1 MTGSADV
8 SALPADPLMEAQPIR
23 RVAVIGA
30 GLIGASWATCFLA
43 GGLDVV
49 AFDPRPGAEGSLRET
64 VAAQWP
70 AMQAIGLAP
79 DASPERLRFAASPE
93 EAAAEAQFIQENAP
107 EQLDTK
113 RELFRRLD
121 DAAPGT
127 AILASSAS
135 TLTVSEF
142 QDACA
147 RHPERVVLGHP
158 FNPPHLIPLVEVGGG
173 KATSAEAVE
182 RALHF
187 YRTLGKRPIHL
198 RKEVRGHVAN
208 RLQAALWQEAFHLV
222 REGVASV
229 ADVDAAI
236 TEGPGL
242 RWALLGP
249 FLGLHLSG
257 GPGGIGALFDKPLWQ
272 ATEAIWRDLGE
283 MSVDTELARRVAEEL
298 EERDMES
305 VRRQR
310 DAALAMLL
318 AMRAGMT
325 AQL

>member
-8 SALPADPLMEAQPIR
+8 SASPADSAIQAQPIR

-30 GLIGASWATCFLA
+30 GVIGASWATCFLA
-43 GGLDVV
+43 RGLDVT
-49 AFDPRPGAEGSLRET
+49 AFDPRPGAEGSLRDT

-93 EAAAEAQFIQENAP
+93 EAAAGAQFVQENAP

-113 RELFRRLD
+113 REMFRRLD
-121 DAAPGT
+121 AAAPGT
-127 AILASSAS
+127 AILASSSS

-147 RHPERVVLGHP
+147 SHPERVVLGHP

-173 KATSAEAVE
+173 KATSSQAVE
-182 RALHF
+182 QALQF
-187 YRTLGKRPIHL
+187 YRAMGKRPIRL

-242 RWALLGP
+242 RWALFGP
-249 FLGLHLSG
+249 FLNLHLSG

-283 MSVDTELARRVAEEL
+283 VSVDTGLGSRVAGEL
-298 EERDMES
+298 EVRDMAS
-305 VRRQR
+305 VVRQR

-318 AMRAGMT
+318 RMKAEMT
-325 AQL
+325 AQP